1 MIDPTGYVIF
11 AKVAETGRFTAAAQ
25 ALGLSKS
32 AVSKQVARLEDS
44 LGVRLLNRTTRRI
57 SLTEAGMVLFERCR
71 RIAEDLEDARAAV
84 THLQEAPRGLLRV
97 NAPVS
102 YGIGHLAPVLPG
114 FMAVYPDLKV
124 DLTLADRRI
133 DLVEEGVD
141 VAIRIGNLDD
151 SSLIAR
157 RIVSYRRIVLAA
169 PAYWDRAGRPARPED
184 LARHNCLSYSYLAT
198 GRNWSFVD
206 EAGRPLSVRVDGSLT
221 ANNGETLV
229 RAAEAGLG
237 VIWSPTFLC
246 AEAANTGR
254 LEPALERFEA
264 EPVGVHA
271 VFPHSRNLSTK
282 VRVFVDYLIE
292 TLVQPKGTL
301 V

>member
-1 MIDPTGYVIF
+1 MLDPTGYVIF
-11 AKVAETGRFTAAAQ
+11 AKVAETGSFTAAAQ

-32 AVSKQVARLEDS
+32 SVSKQVARLEDS
-44 LGVRLLNRTTRRI
+44 LGVRLLNRTTRRM
-57 SLTEAGMVLFERCR
+57 SLTEAGAVLFERCR

-84 THLQEAPRGLLRV
+84 SHLQEAPRGLLRV

-114 FMAVYPDLKV
+114 FMAAYPDLKI

-141 VAIRIGNLDD
+141 IAIRIGNLDD

-169 PAYWDRAGRPARPED
+169 PEYWDKAGRPSRPEE
-184 LARHNCLSYSYLAT
+184 LERHNCLSYSYLAT

-206 EAGRPLSVRVDGSLT
+206 ANGRPLSVRVDGSLT

-246 AEAANTGR
+246 ADAANTGR
-254 LEPALERFEA
+254 LEPVLERFEA